1 MSEKNKYYVI
11 LFTDNLT
18 FLTDDGYP
26 SQDVTKAD
34 KYTSFNTIKQQ
45 LENLDDDYKQQAKIY
60 EVEEQIEYTF
70 RKLGE

>member
-1 MSEKNKYYVI
+1 MSGKNKYYVI

-34 KYTSFNTIKQQ
+34 KYTSLNTIKQQ
-45 LENLDDDYKQQAKIY
+45 LENLDDYKQQAKIY